1 MSPPATIQ
9 LNGKLYTFLQD
20 TLRGAALDRPG
31 IYDRARVTA
40 LLDAIPAMD
49 AQGRTRADALLMWMA
64 SLCLLS
70 ERMGL

>member
-1 MSPPATIQ
+1 M
-9 LNGKLYTFLQD
+9 QD

-31 IYDRARVTA
+31 IYDRSKVTRCSTRSRRWT
-40 LLDAIPAMD
+40 L
-49 AQGRTRADALLMWMA
+49 QGRTRADTLLMWMT